1 MENTI
6 SQKGGKIMRSNNYI
20 FIIYDSKKIAK
31 LTKDIRALTMCCGI
45 LFMICVKNHID
56 ICERDTIIEK
66 LRAERNDENA

>member
-1 MENTI
+1 
-6 SQKGGKIMRSNNYI
+6 MRSNNYI
-20 FIIYDSKKIAK
+20 FVVSDGKKIAK
-31 LTKDIRALTMCCGI
+31 LTKDVRALTVCCGI